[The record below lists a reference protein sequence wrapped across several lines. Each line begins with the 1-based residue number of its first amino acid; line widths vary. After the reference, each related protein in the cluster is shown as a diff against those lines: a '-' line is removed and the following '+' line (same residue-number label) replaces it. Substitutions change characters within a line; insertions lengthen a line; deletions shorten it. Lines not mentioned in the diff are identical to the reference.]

1 VDVCLHHVP
10 QRVKYHPVTINRPCI
25 QEAFRD
31 YVDVK
36 VAFSLFRTRMTFM
49 QMAVIS
55 NLQLVGHKF
64 SFEIRSNPIDP
75 ILRHGQTCLKG
86 LTIERS

>member
-1 VDVCLHHVP
+1 MKD
-10 QRVKYHPVTINRPCI
+10 HPVTINRPGI
-25 QEAFRD
+25 QESVRD

-36 VAFSLFRTRMTFM
+36 VAFSLFRTSMTLM

-64 SFEIRSNPIDP
+64 GFEIRSNPIDP
-75 ILRHGQTCLKG
+75 ILRQGQTCLKG

>member
-1 VDVCLHHVP
+1 M
-10 QRVKYHPVTINRPCI
+10 KNHPVTIDRPRI

-36 VAFSLFRTRMTFM
+36 VTFSVFRTCMTFM

-55 NLQLVGHKF
+55 DLQFIGHKF

-86 LTIERS
+86 LTTERS

>member
-1 VDVCLHHVP
+1 M
-10 QRVKYHPVTINRPCI
+10 KNHPVTINRPRI

-36 VAFSLFRTRMTFM
+36 VAFSLFRTCMTFM

>member
-1 VDVCLHHVP
+1 M
-10 QRVKYHPVTINRPCI
+10 KNHPVTINRPRV
-25 QEAFRD
+25 QKAFRN

-36 VAFSLFRTRMTFM
+36 VAFSLFRARMTFM

-55 NLQLVGHKF
+55 NLQLVRHEF

>member
-1 VDVCLHHVP
+1 MDICLHHVP
-10 QRVKYHPVTINRPCI
+10 QRMKNHPVTINRPRV
-25 QEAFRD
+25 QKAFRD

-36 VAFSLFRTRMTFM
+36 VAFSLFRACMTFM
-49 QMAVIS
+49 QMAIIS
-55 NLQLVGHKF
+55 NLQLVGNKF